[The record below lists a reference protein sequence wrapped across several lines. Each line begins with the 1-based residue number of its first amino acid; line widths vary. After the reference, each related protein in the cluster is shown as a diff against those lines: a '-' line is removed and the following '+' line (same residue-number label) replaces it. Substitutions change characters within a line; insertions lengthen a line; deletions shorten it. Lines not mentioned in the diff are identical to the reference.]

1 MNDQEL
7 LKQRLNLE
15 LESISMNQL
24 TELGNR
30 AIQLGLIAGHGHR
43 GGQYEIL
50 HKGKTVMLSPKE
62 AQAYLSELIKSF
74 DS

>member
-1 MNDQEL
+1 MNDDEL
-7 LKQRLNLE
+7 LKHRLNLE

-30 AIQLGLIAGHGHR
+30 AIQLGLIAGHGYR

-50 HKGKTVMLSPKE
+50 HQGKAVMLSPKE
-62 AQAYLSELIKSF
+62 AQVFLSKLIQSVE
-74 DS
+74 S